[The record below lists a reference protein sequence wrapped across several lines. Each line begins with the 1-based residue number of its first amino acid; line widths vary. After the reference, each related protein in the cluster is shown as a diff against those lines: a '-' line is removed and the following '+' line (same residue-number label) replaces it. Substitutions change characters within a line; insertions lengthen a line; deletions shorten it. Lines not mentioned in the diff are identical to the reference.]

1 MIRIRGP
8 TDLSSIADPELRN
21 LVQLRLAQLSDG
33 EPYDRDV
40 HGEMIVVDVGDGTD
54 DLESVVGFP
63 VLTNPFD
70 GHHYGHPDFV
80 PACEVIEDHGH
91 CHEMVF
97 VLSDEGTGVIL
108 FVPKKLGID
117 PELLS
122 MCAAFAVPS
131 IN

>member
-8 TDLSSIADPELRN
+8 DEVRRIDDPDLRQ
-21 LVQLRLAQLSDG
+21 LVERRLAEIRNG
-33 EPYDRDV
+33 EPHDRDA

-108 FVPKKLGID
+108 FVPKRPGFD

-122 MCAAFAVPS
+122 MCAEFAVPS
-131 IN
+131 ID

>member
-1 MIRIRGP
+1 
-8 TDLSSIADPELRN
+8 
-21 LVQLRLAQLSDG
+21 
-33 EPYDRDV
+33 
-40 HGEMIVVDVGDGTD
+40 
-54 DLESVVGFP
+54 
-63 VLTNPFD
+63 
-70 GHHYGHPDFV
+70 V

-108 FVPKKLGID
+108 FVPKQPGID

>member
-1 MIRIRGP
+1 MLFIRGP
-8 TDLSSIADPELRN
+8 D
-21 LVQLRLAQLSDG
+21 QLRRIDDPDLRQLVERRCAEICNG

-40 HGEMIVVDVGDGTD
+40 HGDMIVVDVGDGAD
-54 DLESVVGFP
+54 DLESAVGFP

-108 FVPKKLGID
+108 FVPKRPGVHR
-117 PELLS
+117 ELLS
-122 MCAAFAVPS
+122 MLAAFAVPAVD
-131 IN
+131 